1 MPRLMING
9 EGTQIKA
16 NTIEGLVLELDLP
29 VNKLAIEHN
38 LIIVPK
44 SLYGST
50 VINDDDLIEIVH
62 FVGGG

>member
-1 MPRLMING
+1 
-9 EGTQIKA
+9 
-16 NTIEGLVLELDLP
+16 LVLELDLP

>member
-1 MPRLMING
+1 MING